1 MPTTLGRSYDRY
13 WLGKPPHMKGE
24 DLPLW
29 HKFLNDY
36 GALFEKVY
44 YNVLL
49 GGPFLSPE
57 EKKDKLKLMWRQNIS
72 KRADVVAELKDEVWI
87 IEVDM
92 HPGMR
97 ALGQL
102 MTYRHLWTEDTPISK
117 PEKLVLLASVVDQD
131 LISSAG
137 RYQVQVFI
145 IPINKL

>member
-1 MPTTLGRSYDRY
+1 
-13 WLGKPPHMKGE
+13 MKGE

-29 HKFLNDY
+29 LKYLDDY
-36 GALFEKVY
+36 GAQFEKLY

-49 GGPFLSPE
+49 GGPFLTPE
-57 EKKDKLKLMWRQNIS
+57 EEKDKMKIMWRQNVS

-102 MTYRHLWTEDTPISK
+102 MAYRHLWTEDTPIQK
-117 PEKLVLLASVVDQD
+117 PEKLVLLASVIDQD
-131 LISSAG
+131 LISAAA

-145 IPINKL
+145 IPENKL